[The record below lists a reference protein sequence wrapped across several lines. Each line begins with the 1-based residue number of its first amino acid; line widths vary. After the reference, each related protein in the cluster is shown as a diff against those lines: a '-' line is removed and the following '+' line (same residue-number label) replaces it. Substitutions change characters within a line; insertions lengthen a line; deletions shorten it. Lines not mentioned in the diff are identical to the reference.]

1 MANNFDFL
9 VGDWTSKQRRLREIL
24 AGSDEWYEFDGITR
38 CWSVFDGA
46 GNIDEV
52 KFPEQGYTGL
62 TVRLF
67 DPATDLWSIYWAR
80 NDTGLAL
87 PPTVGRFEEDG
98 VGRFYDDED
107 WNGRPIR
114 VRYQWTVLSADACRW
129 EQAFSTDTGETWET
143 NWTADFTRAGLTR
156 AG

>member
-9 VGDWTSKQRRLREIL
+9 VGNWTSKQRRLREIL
-24 AGSDEWYEFDGITR
+24 AGSDDWYEFDGITR

-67 DPATDLWSIYWAR
+67 DPETELWSIYWAR

-98 VGRFYDDED
+98 IGRFYDDED
-107 WNGRPIR
+107 WHGRPIR
-114 VRYQWTVLSADACRW
+114 VRYTWTVNSADSARW
-129 EQAFSTDTGETWET
+129 EQAFSTDQGETWET
-143 NWTADFTRAGLTR
+143 NWTADFTRAD
-156 AG
+156 